1 VLLHV
6 VLLAV
11 LRLVAVPAE
20 LILRMISSSLALFT
34 AAARAFILARS
45 LGVFVATLGWNLRV
59 SIDGCFLLI
68 DLLYFADASLD

>member
-1 VLLHV
+1 MLLYE

-11 LRLVAVPAE
+11 LRLVAVPAR
-20 LILRMISSSLALFT
+20 LILRIIPASLALLT
-34 AAARAFILARS
+34 ATVPAFILARS